1 MKATDR
7 FKILAAAALMDG
19 TIGPEEQATLVKCA
33 RELGVSDVDA
43 EEIIDDTREQKKSG
57 GLSAKIPR
65 DPKERATMFRS
76 LVDVVAA
83 DGQIDKKELKL
94 FLRLGPSFGLNE
106 LEVEDLL
113 RAAAEAKR
121 ASSGRLKKKS

>member
-1 MKATDR
+1 MNATER
-7 FKILAAAALMDG
+7 FKVLAAAALMDG
-19 TIGPEEQATLVKCA
+19 GIGPEEQDTLVKCA
-33 RELGVSDVDA
+33 KELGLAPKAA
-43 EEIIDDTREQKKSG
+43 EDIISETREKKKSG
-57 GLSAKIPR
+57 GLSARIPR

-83 DGQIDKKELKL
+83 DGQIDAKELKL
-94 FLRLGPSFGLNE
+94 FLKLGPSFGLNE